1 VYQKAVPL
9 ILPIFTHHVLKMTL
23 ATHISI
29 YWRVLVNDLWMM
41 KEAGALKAFAMRR
54 RGSIIKNED
63 PEISARRQLQIEN

>member
-1 VYQKAVPL
+1 
-9 ILPIFTHHVLKMTL
+9 MTL

-63 PEISARRQLQIEN
+63 LEISASRKLQIEN